1 MIRPLGPDGVRQ
13 RISELQSRIAT
24 LQASQNTSALTASHL
39 SGPIG
44 SSGQTGLQ
52 PLRPF
57 GPGLTVQ
64 GPGAPPELK
73 SSIHKAA
80 QDNGVDPSLFEA
92 LVGVESSYNP
102 RTTSKAGAMGLAQLM
117 PGTAKMLGVADPYN
131 PEQNLMGGARYLA
144 QMLKKF
150 GDVPMALAAYNA
162 GPGAI
167 QRYGGI
173 PPFSETRRYIE
184 KVMTR
189 MSQIAQVD
197 DR

>member
-1 MIRPLGPDGVRQ
+1 
-13 RISELQSRIAT
+13 
-24 LQASQNTSALTASHL
+24 
-39 SGPIG
+39 
-44 SSGQTGLQ
+44 
-52 PLRPF
+52 
-57 GPGLTVQ
+57 
-64 GPGAPPELK
+64 
-73 SSIHKAA
+73 
-80 QDNGVDPSLFEA
+80 
-92 LVGVESSYNP
+92 
-102 RTTSKAGAMGLAQLM
+102 MGLAQLM